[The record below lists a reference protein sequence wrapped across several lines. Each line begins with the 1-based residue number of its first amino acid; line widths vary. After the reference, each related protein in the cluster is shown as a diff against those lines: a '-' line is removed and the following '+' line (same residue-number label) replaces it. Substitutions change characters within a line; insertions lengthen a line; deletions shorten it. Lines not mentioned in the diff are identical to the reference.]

1 MTLEKNQQQPQEP
14 NEENL
19 PEQEEQSEIETE
31 ELPEE
36 ESEIKRLSEEEQQEI
51 DQKLEIAFDILSIKR
66 DEPIIQNLKLLL
78 DNESFHNLRSNIA
91 YQLQKD
97 ESALNRDFT
106 DIIFGEESSYSKHK
120 SWISEEGDETFGFI
134 NKNNNPKGLS
144 LPNDPDIMEQI
155 VANLRCKK
163 TPDKNDDDV
172 IGFLNQRLTPVVGFL
187 DCPKGAITEGWKR
200 SYESG
205 LEAISVVL
213 ALLIKTGI
221 RESSK

>member
-1 MTLEKNQQQPQEP
+1 MTLEESQQKQ
-14 NEENL
+14 ENL
-19 PEQEEQSEIETE
+19 PKQEDQPETSDSE
-31 ELPEE
+31 LSKE
-36 ESEIKRLSEEEQQEI
+36 ESGIKKLSKEEQQEI

-78 DNESFHNLRSNIA
+78 GDESFHNLRSSIA
-91 YQLQKD
+91 CQLKKD
-97 ESALNRDFT
+97 ESVLNRDFT

-134 NKNNNPKGLS
+134 NKKNNPKGLS
-144 LPNDPDIMEQI
+144 LPNDPNPMEQI

-163 TPDKNDDDV
+163 IPDKNDDDV
-172 IGFLNQRLTPVVGFL
+172 VGFLNQRLTPVMGFA
-187 DCPKGAITEGWKR
+187 DRPKGAITEGWKR
-200 SYESG
+200 FYESG

-213 ALLIKTGI
+213 ALLIKTGT